1 MPAYAIGHLRNVVV
15 GPAIIEYLE
24 RIDETLEPFGGQFI
38 IHGAQPDVREGNWE
52 GDLIVIAFP
61 SRQKAE
67 DWYISQAYE
76 AIKRLR
82 SDHSDGDIL
91 LIDGVDP
98 GHKASDVLITF
109 QEA

>member
-1 MPAYAIGHLRNVVV
+1 MPAYAIGHLRNVVL

-38 IHGAQPDVREGNWE
+38 IHGARPDVKEGNWE

-61 SRQKAE
+61 SRQNAD
-67 DWYISQAYE
+67 DWYASSAYQV
-76 AIKRLR
+76 IKRLR
-82 SDHSDGDIL
+82 SDHVDGDIL

-98 GHKASDVLITF
+98 GHKASDILIAV